1 MRKFLIALTIAL
13 AFSTTLIP
21 VSYANQQFIFCYKHT
36 STVDMFVAPLKNSSC
51 PAGYQSVTISDIS
64 TLVKTLALVAS
75 SNYQQGKA
83 LGQRNGYFEG
93 QNSQNGMPCIPGSVS
108 RPCSDGLT
116 HLK

>member
-21 VSYANQQFIFCYKHT
+21 VSYANQQFTFCYKHT
-36 STVDMFVAPLKNSSC
+36 SAVDMFVAPLKNSSC
-51 PAGYQSVTISDIS
+51 PTGYQNVTISDTS
-64 TLVKTLALVAS
+64 TLVKTLTLVAN